1 MTNFSDENTPE
12 KSVCSRGTTG
22 EGDPSGEGPNK
33 PPFLYCAA
41 RAFIRFGLPLGFIV
55 VAVLASRW
63 LIRTAPGAHRR
74 GRPPK
79 RSARMVETKKVH
91 RKDHKISVSVMGA
104 VIPAKRVTL
113 HPQIQGK
120 VVSLGKALIPGGF
133 VKRGTGLVRI
143 EGNDYHLAVK
153 QQESRLAMAKAQLE
167 QEKGRRAVAAKEYE
181 LMKKDIE
188 GAGGSKE
195 LMLREP
201 QLQAA
206 KAEVDNAKAAL
217 SKARLDLGRTFIKAP
232 FNAVVETR
240 SVNVG
245 SYATANTP
253 LATILGTDVYWI
265 ETMVPVDQLRWVR
278 FPEKGK
284 GQKVRIPGSDVIVRD
299 PAAWGP
305 GQHRKGNVLRLLPGL
320 EEKGR
325 MARVLVE
332 VKDPLALQEENEGS
346 PRLLM
351 GSYVSVE
358 IDGGLLK
365 SVIALERDY
374 LRNNNT
380 VWVKD
385 EESRLDIR
393 NVSMP
398 FRGRDWVYISDG
410 LKDGETV
417 VLTTLSGPV
426 HGMPLREQ
434 KKKKKKSGAPEKT
447 NMEGAEAAQVGRGD
461 DGTGRKDA
469 GRKDT
474 GRDGAGTEGGMNA
487 GR

>member
-1 MTNFSDENTPE
+1 MTSFSDENTPS
-12 KSVCSRGTTG
+12 KPVCSRKTAGDD
-22 EGDPSGEGPNK
+22 DPSSGGSNK
-33 PPFLYCAA
+33 PPMLYCIA

-55 VAVLASRW
+55 VAIFASRW
-63 LIRTAPGAHRR
+63 LMRTAPGAGRR

-79 RSARMVETKKVH
+79 RSARMVQTKKVH
-91 RKDHKISVSVMGA
+91 RKDHEINVSVMGT

-143 EGNDYHLAVK
+143 EGNDYQLAVR
-153 QQESRLAMAKAQLE
+153 QQESRLAMAKAKLE

-206 KAEVDNAKAAL
+206 KAEVDNARAAL

-232 FNAVVETR
+232 FNAVIESR
-240 SVNVG
+240 SVDVG
-245 SYATANTP
+245 SHVTVGTP
-253 LATILGTDVYWI
+253 LATIVGTDAYWI
-265 ETMVPVDQLRWVR
+265 ETLVPVDQLRWVR

-284 GQKVRIPGSDVIVRD
+284 GGTPGSDVIIRD
-299 PAAWGP
+299 IAAWGA
-305 GQHRKGNVLRLLPGL
+305 GRHRKGNVLRLLPGV

-325 MARVLVE
+325 MARILVE
-332 VKDPLALQEENEGS
+332 VKDPLALQEENEGK
-346 PRLLM
+346 PEFLM
-351 GSYVSVE
+351 GAYVSVE
-358 IDGGLLK
+358 IDGGVVK

-374 LRNNNT
+374 LRDNDT
-380 VWVKD
+380 VWVMDKD
-385 EESRLDIR
+385 SKLDIR
-393 NVSMP
+393 NVSMT
-398 FRGRDWVYISDG
+398 FKGRDWVYVSEG
-410 LKDGETV
+410 LKDGESV
-417 VLTTLSGPV
+417 VMTSLSGAV
-426 HGMPLREQ
+426 EGMPLREQ
-434 KKKKKKSGAPEKT
+434 KKRKRKKKSGLPEKT
-447 NMEGAEAAQVGRGD
+447 KMDNGEPAEYGKD
-461 DGTGRKDA
+461 DHGIGRK
-469 GRKDT
+469 
-474 GRDGAGTEGGMNA
+474 GTERKGARSKGGMNA